1 MNAID
6 AKETPGNWWTD
17 TVACWQR
24 LPNKGFF
31 LVLLVAWLCLF
42 RFMGSSTLGY
52 VHSPSLF
59 QWTFNVYDNKT
70 TGTGSSD
77 DAVGYLIP
85 FLVLGLFWWKRE
97 ELLAV
102 PLEIW
107 PPALLLVLSA
117 LGLHFLGYLA
127 EEPRISIVAL
137 FIGIYGLT
145 GLAWGAGWLRR
156 SLFPFFL
163 FAFCVP
169 ISEQLLP
176 LTFPLRIFVS
186 TLTEWIAHSVLGIG
200 VVRVGTQLFNPLGNY
215 QYEVAAAC
223 SGIRSLV
230 SIFLLA
236 LIWGFTMFRS
246 PWKRLL
252 LMSLAVPLAVLG
264 NLLRMLC
271 IIIAAEVGGQ
281 ETGNYV
287 HEGGPFGIISLIP
300 YVLAIWGLIWAGN
313 WLKKKASPD

>member
-1 MNAID
+1 
-6 AKETPGNWWTD
+6 
-17 TVACWQR
+17 
-24 LPNKGFF
+24 
-31 LVLLVAWLCLF
+31 
-42 RFMGSSTLGY
+42 
-52 VHSPSLF
+52 
-59 QWTFNVYDNKT
+59 
-70 TGTGSSD
+70 
-77 DAVGYLIP
+77 
-85 FLVLGLFWWKRE
+85 
-97 ELLAV
+97 
-102 PLEIW
+102 
-107 PPALLLVLSA
+107 
-117 LGLHFLGYLA
+117 
-127 EEPRISIVAL
+127 
-137 FIGIYGLT
+137 
-145 GLAWGAGWLRR
+145 
-156 SLFPFFL
+156 
-163 FAFCVP
+163 
-169 ISEQLLP
+169 
-176 LTFPLRIFVS
+176 
-186 TLTEWIAHSVLGIG
+186 VLGIG

-300 YVLAIWGLIWAGN
+300 YVPAIWGLIWAGN